1 MQISKA
7 NGPIIWLTNLRVIA
21 TLAVILIH
29 SAANLLLSFHRVP
42 DILWWNANVYNGC
55 MRFAVPIFVMLT
67 GALVLGKE
75 EPYGAFVSKS
85 FQRIVVP
92 FLFWNIFFVYF
103 NWAVR
108 LRGKA
113 FQSVEELIRWI
124 GQQYFTGGS
133 YHFWYVY
140 MVIGLYLFIP
150 IISTWIRQA
159 SERQIQYFLG
169 IWLLTILF
177 NNSHFP
183 VLDSPVPLPYFTG
196 YLGYL
201 VLGYYL
207 RHQEFKNL
215 KQIRFWAIALFL
227 IGTAWTLI
235 GTYQLS
241 LRDGKFYGLLYANF
255 SPSVVLSTAGLF
267 LLCKYF
273 PFEIRVLIPLREW
286 ISSHSY
292 GIYLV
297 HILVLFYIAKIGI
310 HYKLVHPSLGIPV
323 TAFSCLFISGAI
335 VWLLRKIPGGAKVSG

>member
-1 MQISKA
+1 MGRKIK
-7 NGPIIWLTNLRVIA
+7 
-21 TLAVILIH
+21 
-29 SAANLLLSFHRVP
+29 
-42 DILWWNANVYNGC
+42 
-55 MRFAVPIFVMLT
+55 
-67 GALVLGKE
+67 
-75 EPYGAFVSKS
+75 
-85 FQRIVVP
+85 
-92 FLFWNIFFVYF
+92 
-103 NWAVR
+103 
-108 LRGKA
+108 GKA

-255 SPSVVLSTAGLF
+255 SPSVMLSTVGLF
-267 LLCKYF
+267 LLCKYY